1 MLVHTACYT
10 HMLRHVCNTVPMHR
24 ACGRLYCFPPVD
36 GTASVAWSRC
46 QKAVTSSNRNPA
58 LSKFTRNEGRW
69 HVAQGGPWR
78 RQGSRS
84 RTQVLPVLTVLPL
97 TSASCQGRAP
107 DGHAIVPSGRL
118 HPCPGRGREREPGP
132 RGAEGLPFG
141 QGQHSGWPP
150 RRGGPRAPA
159 RGHRLQ
165 GLL

>member
-46 QKAVTSSNRNPA
+46 QEAVTSSNRNPA

-97 TSASCQGRAP
+97 TSASCQGRALMGMP
-107 DGHAIVPSGRL
+107 LSPRDGASL
-118 HPCPGRGREREPGP
+118 PGAGEGE
-132 RGAEGLPFG
+132 GAEGLPFG